1 MYIRT
6 IKYTDFKGN
15 EIEEEFCFHIGKG
28 EVLDL
33 EKESGTSLSKM
44 LINLKTD
51 HSGAKIIDLCKTII
65 MRSYGVLSDD
75 GKHFW
80 KKPEYLQDFLYSAA
94 YDQLLVDL
102 LEDPSEALN
111 FLASILPLTNEQK
124 EQIRKPIADVKEA
137 VDEAKAK
144 LEAEQQAK
152 LAENVTPILVDNQ

>member
-6 IKYTDFKGN
+6 IKYTDFRGN
-15 EIEEEFCFHIGKG
+15 EVEEEFCFHIGKG

-33 EKESGTSLSKM
+33 EKENGTSLSKM
-44 LINLKTD
+44 LIDLGKNYN
-51 HSGAKIIDLCKTII
+51 GAKIIDLCKTII
-65 MRSYGVLSDD
+65 MRSYGVMSED

-80 KKPEYLQDFLYSAA
+80 KKPEYLEDFLYSAA
-94 YDQLLVDL
+94 YDQLLVEL

-124 EQIRKPIADVKEA
+124 EQIKKPLADVKEA

-144 LEAEQQAK
+144 LASEEQAK
-152 LAENVTPILVDNQ
+152 LEETVMPLVDNQ